1 MKDKQICCALH
12 LLYASCKYDDLF
24 LNAWKSKTTRNWKE
38 TKNPKPNTLDW
49 KMEGINLCKPDTAL
63 KKTGLTTLI
72 LMNVLYLVAS
82 RGAKVN
88 HLKKS

>member
-1 MKDKQICCALH
+1 MQVRYC
-12 LLYASCKYDDLF
+12 
-24 LNAWKSKTTRNWKE
+24 
-38 TKNPKPNTLDW
+38 
-49 KMEGINLCKPDTAL
+49 L

-72 LMNVLYLVAS
+72 LMNALYLVAS